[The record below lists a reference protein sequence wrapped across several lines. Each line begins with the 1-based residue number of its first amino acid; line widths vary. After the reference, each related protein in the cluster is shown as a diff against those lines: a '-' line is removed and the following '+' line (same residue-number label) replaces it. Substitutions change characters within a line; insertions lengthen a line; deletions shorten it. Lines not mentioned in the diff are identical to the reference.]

1 MREIDKKK
9 IGKALLILLKI
20 VLAIPL
26 AAIFIVVRGIQFF
39 LKMCGAVVSFACIVS
54 AVMLSIGVL
63 VEIVLQING
72 NGPGIPAIILTM
84 AVAGGLAYIP
94 AAGVAMVMVVL
105 EAVCSWIW
113 KWYMGNSDNWK
124 AFYKRPDYQ
133 WSAFEGGYKGK
144 DTDDTE
150 FHIHYFK
157 GIKSQEEL
165 KKRYY
170 ALLRIYHPDNNFTID
185 TINSSVMRIQRSNA
199 DGNCLTG
206 LFNVSKNIQHVNIT
220 NLHGRDL
227 ISEVDIL
234 GNEITL
240 RPWQVMRIK

>member
-9 IGKALLILLKI
+9 IGKVLLLMSKV

-26 AAIFIVVRGIQFF
+26 TVIFIVIRGIQFF
-39 LKMCGAVVSFACIVS
+39 LKMCGAVVSFVCIVS

-170 ALLRIYHPDNNFTID
+170 ALLRIYHPDNSFGED
-185 TINSSVMRIQRSNA
+185 
-199 DGNCLTG
+199 
-206 LFNVSKNIQHVNIT
+206 
-220 NLHGRDL
+220 
-227 ISEVDIL
+227 
-234 GNEITL
+234 EITRSIMEEYDYL
-240 RPWQVMRIK
+240 KNKFPKEESV

>member
-9 IGKALLILLKI
+9 LGKVLLLILKV

-26 AAIFIVVRGIQFF
+26 TVVFIVIRGIQFF

-157 GIKSQEEL
+157 RIKSQEEL

-170 ALLRIYHPDNNFTID
+170 ALLRIYHPDNSFGED
-185 TINSSVMRIQRSNA
+185 
-199 DGNCLTG
+199 
-206 LFNVSKNIQHVNIT
+206 
-220 NLHGRDL
+220 
-227 ISEVDIL
+227 
-234 GNEITL
+234 EITRSIMEEYDYL
-240 RPWQVMRIK
+240 KNKFPKEESV

>member
-9 IGKALLILLKI
+9 IGKALLILLKM

-170 ALLRIYHPDNNFTID
+170 ALLRIYHPDNSFGED
-185 TINSSVMRIQRSNA
+185 
-199 DGNCLTG
+199 
-206 LFNVSKNIQHVNIT
+206 
-220 NLHGRDL
+220 
-227 ISEVDIL
+227 
-234 GNEITL
+234 EITRSIMEEYDYL
-240 RPWQVMRIK
+240 KNKFPKEESV

>member
-1 MREIDKKK
+1 MQEKDKKK
-9 IGKALLILLKI
+9 LGKVLLIILKTI
-20 VLAIPL
+20 LAIPL
-26 AAIFIVVRGIQFF
+26 IIIFAVIRGIQFF
-39 LKMCGAVVSFACIVS
+39 LKMCGAVVSFVCIVS

-63 VEIVLQING
+63 VEIVLQVKG

-170 ALLRIYHPDNNFTID
+170 ALLRIYHPDNSFGED
-185 TINSSVMRIQRSNA
+185 
-199 DGNCLTG
+199 
-206 LFNVSKNIQHVNIT
+206 
-220 NLHGRDL
+220 
-227 ISEVDIL
+227 
-234 GNEITL
+234 EITRSIMEEYDYL
-240 RPWQVMRIK
+240 KNKFPKEESV

>member
-9 IGKALLILLKI
+9 LGKVLLLILKV

-26 AAIFIVVRGIQFF
+26 TVVFIVIRGIQFF
-39 LKMCGAVVSFACIVS
+39 LKMCGTVVSFVCIVS

-170 ALLRIYHPDNNFTID
+170 ALLRIYHPDNSFGED
-185 TINSSVMRIQRSNA
+185 
-199 DGNCLTG
+199 
-206 LFNVSKNIQHVNIT
+206 
-220 NLHGRDL
+220 
-227 ISEVDIL
+227 
-234 GNEITL
+234 EITRSIMEEYDYL
-240 RPWQVMRIK
+240 KNKFPKEESV

>member
-9 IGKALLILLKI
+9 LGKVLLLILKV

-26 AAIFIVVRGIQFF
+26 TVVFIVIRGIQFF
-39 LKMCGAVVSFACIVS
+39 LKMCGAVVSFVCIVS

-157 GIKSQEEL
+157 GIKNQEEL

-170 ALLRIYHPDNNFTID
+170 ALLRIYHPDNSFGED
-185 TINSSVMRIQRSNA
+185 
-199 DGNCLTG
+199 
-206 LFNVSKNIQHVNIT
+206 
-220 NLHGRDL
+220 
-227 ISEVDIL
+227 
-234 GNEITL
+234 EITRSIMEEYDYL
-240 RPWQVMRIK
+240 KNKFPKEESV

>member
-9 IGKALLILLKI
+9 LGKVLLLILKV

-26 AAIFIVVRGIQFF
+26 TVVFIVIRGIQFF
-39 LKMCGAVVSFACIVS
+39 LKMCGAVVSFVCIVS

-105 EAVCSWIW
+105 EAICSWLW
-113 KWYMGNSDNWK
+113 KFYMGNSQNWK
-124 AFYKRPDYQ
+124 GFYKRPDYQ
-133 WSAFEGGYKGK
+133 WSAFADGYKGQ
-144 DTDDTE
+144 DTDDSE

-157 GIKSQEEL
+157 GIKTTEEL

-170 ALLRIYHPDNNFTID
+170 ALLRIYHPDNAFGED
-185 TINSSVMRIQRSNA
+185 
-199 DGNCLTG
+199 
-206 LFNVSKNIQHVNIT
+206 
-220 NLHGRDL
+220 
-227 ISEVDIL
+227 
-234 GNEITL
+234 EITRSIMEEYDYL
-240 RPWQVMRIK
+240 KNRLSEKN

>member
-9 IGKALLILLKI
+9 IGKVLLLILKV

-26 AAIFIVVRGIQFF
+26 TAIFIVIRGIQFF
-39 LKMCGAVVSFACIVS
+39 LKMCGAVVSFVCIVS

-170 ALLRIYHPDNNFTID
+170 ALLRIYHPDNSFGED
-185 TINSSVMRIQRSNA
+185 
-199 DGNCLTG
+199 
-206 LFNVSKNIQHVNIT
+206 
-220 NLHGRDL
+220 
-227 ISEVDIL
+227 
-234 GNEITL
+234 EITRSIMEEYDYL
-240 RPWQVMRIK
+240 KNKFSKEESV

>member
-9 IGKALLILLKI
+9 LGKVLLLILKV

-26 AAIFIVVRGIQFF
+26 TVVFIVIRGIQFF

-170 ALLRIYHPDNNFTID
+170 ALLRIYHPDNNFGED
-185 TINSSVMRIQRSNA
+185 
-199 DGNCLTG
+199 
-206 LFNVSKNIQHVNIT
+206 
-220 NLHGRDL
+220 
-227 ISEVDIL
+227 
-234 GNEITL
+234 EITRSIMEEYDYL
-240 RPWQVMRIK
+240 KNKFPKEESV

>member
-39 LKMCGAVVSFACIVS
+39 LKMCGAVVSFVCIVS

-63 VEIVLQING
+63 IEIVLQING

-94 AAGVAMVMVVL
+94 ATGVAMVMVVL
-105 EAVCSWIW
+105 EAVCSWTW

-144 DTDDTE
+144 ETDDAG

-170 ALLRIYHPDNNFTID
+170 ALLRIYHPDNSFGED
-185 TINSSVMRIQRSNA
+185 
-199 DGNCLTG
+199 
-206 LFNVSKNIQHVNIT
+206 
-220 NLHGRDL
+220 
-227 ISEVDIL
+227 
-234 GNEITL
+234 EITRSIMEEYDYL
-240 RPWQVMRIK
+240 KNKFPKEESV

>member
-9 IGKALLILLKI
+9 LGKVLLLILKF

-26 AAIFIVVRGIQFF
+26 TVVFIVIRGIQFF

-170 ALLRIYHPDNNFTID
+170 ALLRIYHPDNNFGED
-185 TINSSVMRIQRSNA
+185 
-199 DGNCLTG
+199 
-206 LFNVSKNIQHVNIT
+206 
-220 NLHGRDL
+220 
-227 ISEVDIL
+227 
-234 GNEITL
+234 EITRSIMEEYDYL
-240 RPWQVMRIK
+240 KNKFPKEESV

>member
-9 IGKALLILLKI
+9 IGKVLLLILKV

-26 AAIFIVVRGIQFF
+26 TAIFIVIRGIQFF
-39 LKMCGAVVSFACIVS
+39 LKMCGAVVSFVCIVS

-63 VEIVLQING
+63 VEVVLQING

-170 ALLRIYHPDNNFTID
+170 ALLRIYHPDNSFGED
-185 TINSSVMRIQRSNA
+185 
-199 DGNCLTG
+199 
-206 LFNVSKNIQHVNIT
+206 
-220 NLHGRDL
+220 
-227 ISEVDIL
+227 
-234 GNEITL
+234 EITRSIMEEYDYL
-240 RPWQVMRIK
+240 KNKFPKEESV

>member
-9 IGKALLILLKI
+9 LGKVLLLILKV

-26 AAIFIVVRGIQFF
+26 TVVFIVIRGIQFF
-39 LKMCGAVVSFACIVS
+39 LKMCGAVVSFVCIVS

-94 AAGVAMVMVVL
+94 AAGVAMVMGVL

-170 ALLRIYHPDNNFTID
+170 ALLRIYHPDNSFGED
-185 TINSSVMRIQRSNA
+185 
-199 DGNCLTG
+199 
-206 LFNVSKNIQHVNIT
+206 
-220 NLHGRDL
+220 
-227 ISEVDIL
+227 
-234 GNEITL
+234 EITRSIMEEYDYL
-240 RPWQVMRIK
+240 KNKFPKEESV

>member
-39 LKMCGAVVSFACIVS
+39 LKMCGPVVSFVCIVS

-63 VEIVLQING
+63 IEIVLQING

-170 ALLRIYHPDNNFTID
+170 ALLRIYHPDNNFGEDEVTRSIMEEYD
-185 TINSSVMRIQRSNA
+185 YLKNKFPKEESV
-199 DGNCLTG
+199 
-206 LFNVSKNIQHVNIT
+206 
-220 NLHGRDL
+220 
-227 ISEVDIL
+227 
-234 GNEITL
+234 
-240 RPWQVMRIK
+240 

>member
-9 IGKALLILLKI
+9 LGKVLLLILKV

-26 AAIFIVVRGIQFF
+26 TVVFIVIRGIQFF
-39 LKMCGAVVSFACIVS
+39 LKMCGAVVSFVCIVS

-170 ALLRIYHPDNNFTID
+170 ALLRIYHPDNSFGED
-185 TINSSVMRIQRSNA
+185 
-199 DGNCLTG
+199 
-206 LFNVSKNIQHVNIT
+206 
-220 NLHGRDL
+220 
-227 ISEVDIL
+227 
-234 GNEITL
+234 EITRSIMEEYDYL
-240 RPWQVMRIK
+240 KYKFPKEESV

>member
-9 IGKALLILLKI
+9 LGKVLLLILKV

-26 AAIFIVVRGIQFF
+26 TVVFIVIRGIQFF
-39 LKMCGAVVSFACIVS
+39 LKMCGAVVSFVCIVS

-133 WSAFEGGYKGK
+133 WPAFEGGYKGK

-170 ALLRIYHPDNNFTID
+170 ALLRIYHPDNSFGED
-185 TINSSVMRIQRSNA
+185 
-199 DGNCLTG
+199 
-206 LFNVSKNIQHVNIT
+206 
-220 NLHGRDL
+220 
-227 ISEVDIL
+227 
-234 GNEITL
+234 EITRSIMEEYDYL
-240 RPWQVMRIK
+240 KNKFPKEESV

>member
-9 IGKALLILLKI
+9 LGKVLLLILKV

-26 AAIFIVVRGIQFF
+26 TVVFIVIRGIQFF
-39 LKMCGAVVSFACIVS
+39 LKMCGAVVSFVCIVS

-170 ALLRIYHPDNNFTID
+170 ALLRIYHPDNNFGED
-185 TINSSVMRIQRSNA
+185 
-199 DGNCLTG
+199 
-206 LFNVSKNIQHVNIT
+206 
-220 NLHGRDL
+220 
-227 ISEVDIL
+227 
-234 GNEITL
+234 EITRSIMEEYDYL
-240 RPWQVMRIK
+240 KNKFPKEESV

>member
-39 LKMCGAVVSFACIVS
+39 LKMCGPVVSFVCIVS

-63 VEIVLQING
+63 IEIVLQING

-170 ALLRIYHPDNNFTID
+170 ALLRIYHPDNNFGED
-185 TINSSVMRIQRSNA
+185 
-199 DGNCLTG
+199 
-206 LFNVSKNIQHVNIT
+206 
-220 NLHGRDL
+220 
-227 ISEVDIL
+227 
-234 GNEITL
+234 EITRSIMEEYDYL
-240 RPWQVMRIK
+240 KNKFPKEESVGKVKSKCEKN

>member
-1 MREIDKKK
+1 MREIDKKR
-9 IGKALLILLKI
+9 IGKVLLLILKI

-26 AAIFIVVRGIQFF
+26 TVIFIVIRGIQFF
-39 LKMCGAVVSFACIVS
+39 LKMCGAVVSFVCIVS

-63 VEIVLQING
+63 VEVVLQING

-170 ALLRIYHPDNNFTID
+170 ALLRIYHPDNSFGED
-185 TINSSVMRIQRSNA
+185 
-199 DGNCLTG
+199 
-206 LFNVSKNIQHVNIT
+206 
-220 NLHGRDL
+220 
-227 ISEVDIL
+227 
-234 GNEITL
+234 EITRSIMEEYDYL
-240 RPWQVMRIK
+240 KNKFPKEESV

>member
-9 IGKALLILLKI
+9 LGKVLLLILKV

-26 AAIFIVVRGIQFF
+26 TVVFIVIRGIQFF
-39 LKMCGAVVSFACIVS
+39 LKMCGAVVSFVCIVS

-63 VEIVLQING
+63 IEIVLQING

-170 ALLRIYHPDNNFTID
+170 ALLRIYHPDNNFGED
-185 TINSSVMRIQRSNA
+185 
-199 DGNCLTG
+199 
-206 LFNVSKNIQHVNIT
+206 
-220 NLHGRDL
+220 
-227 ISEVDIL
+227 
-234 GNEITL
+234 EITRSIMEEYDYL
-240 RPWQVMRIK
+240 KNKFPKEESV

>member
-39 LKMCGAVVSFACIVS
+39 LKMCGAVVSFVCIVS

-63 VEIVLQING
+63 IEIVLQING

-84 AVAGGLAYIP
+84 AAAGVLAYIP
-94 AAGVAMVMVVL
+94 ATGVAMVMVVL
-105 EAVCSWIW
+105 EAVCSWTW

-170 ALLRIYHPDNNFTID
+170 ALLRIYHPDNNFGED
-185 TINSSVMRIQRSNA
+185 
-199 DGNCLTG
+199 
-206 LFNVSKNIQHVNIT
+206 
-220 NLHGRDL
+220 
-227 ISEVDIL
+227 
-234 GNEITL
+234 EITRSIMEEYDYL
-240 RPWQVMRIK
+240 KNKFPKEESV

>member
-9 IGKALLILLKI
+9 IGKVLLLILKV

-26 AAIFIVVRGIQFF
+26 TAIFIVIRGIQFF
-39 LKMCGAVVSFACIVS
+39 LKMCGAVVSFVCIVS

-170 ALLRIYHPDNNFTID
+170 ALLRIYHPDNNFGED
-185 TINSSVMRIQRSNA
+185 
-199 DGNCLTG
+199 
-206 LFNVSKNIQHVNIT
+206 
-220 NLHGRDL
+220 
-227 ISEVDIL
+227 
-234 GNEITL
+234 EITRSIMEEYDYL
-240 RPWQVMRIK
+240 KNKFPKEESV

>member
-9 IGKALLILLKI
+9 LGKVLLLILKV

-26 AAIFIVVRGIQFF
+26 TVVFIVIRGIQFF
-39 LKMCGAVVSFACIVS
+39 LKMCGAVVSFVCIVS

-113 KWYMGNSDNWK
+113 KWYMRNSDNWK

-170 ALLRIYHPDNNFTID
+170 ALLRIYHPDNSFGED
-185 TINSSVMRIQRSNA
+185 
-199 DGNCLTG
+199 
-206 LFNVSKNIQHVNIT
+206 
-220 NLHGRDL
+220 
-227 ISEVDIL
+227 
-234 GNEITL
+234 EITRSIMEEYDYL
-240 RPWQVMRIK
+240 KNKFPKEESV

>member
-9 IGKALLILLKI
+9 IGKVLLLILKV

-26 AAIFIVVRGIQFF
+26 TVVFIVIRGIQFF
-39 LKMCGAVVSFACIVS
+39 LKMCGAVVSFVCIVS

-144 DTDDTE
+144 DTNDTE

-170 ALLRIYHPDNNFTID
+170 ALLRIYHPDNNFGED
-185 TINSSVMRIQRSNA
+185 
-199 DGNCLTG
+199 
-206 LFNVSKNIQHVNIT
+206 
-220 NLHGRDL
+220 
-227 ISEVDIL
+227 
-234 GNEITL
+234 EITRSIMEEYDYL
-240 RPWQVMRIK
+240 KNKFPKEESV

>member
-9 IGKALLILLKI
+9 LGKVLLLILKV

-26 AAIFIVVRGIQFF
+26 TVVFIVIRGIQFF
-39 LKMCGAVVSFACIVS
+39 LKMCGAVVSFVCIVS

-94 AAGVAMVMVVL
+94 AAGVPMVMVVL

-170 ALLRIYHPDNNFTID
+170 ALLRIYHPDNSFGED
-185 TINSSVMRIQRSNA
+185 
-199 DGNCLTG
+199 
-206 LFNVSKNIQHVNIT
+206 
-220 NLHGRDL
+220 
-227 ISEVDIL
+227 
-234 GNEITL
+234 EITRSIMEEYDYL
-240 RPWQVMRIK
+240 KNKFPKEESV

>member
-9 IGKALLILLKI
+9 LGKVLLLILKV

-26 AAIFIVVRGIQFF
+26 TVVFIVIRGIQFF
-39 LKMCGAVVSFACIVS
+39 LKMCGAVVSFVCIVS

-170 ALLRIYHPDNNFTID
+170 ALLRIYHPDNSFGED
-185 TINSSVMRIQRSNA
+185 
-199 DGNCLTG
+199 
-206 LFNVSKNIQHVNIT
+206 
-220 NLHGRDL
+220 
-227 ISEVDIL
+227 
-234 GNEITL
+234 EITRSIMEEYDYL
-240 RPWQVMRIK
+240 KNKFPKEESV

>member
-72 NGPGIPAIILTM
+72 NGPGIPAII
-84 AVAGGLAYIP
+84 
-94 AAGVAMVMVVL
+94 MVVL

-144 DTDDTE
+144 ETDDTE

-157 GIKSQEEL
+157 GIKSREEL

-170 ALLRIYHPDNNFTID
+170 ALLRIYHPDNNFGED
-185 TINSSVMRIQRSNA
+185 
-199 DGNCLTG
+199 
-206 LFNVSKNIQHVNIT
+206 
-220 NLHGRDL
+220 
-227 ISEVDIL
+227 
-234 GNEITL
+234 EITRSIMEEYDYL
-240 RPWQVMRIK
+240 KNKFPKEESV

>member
-9 IGKALLILLKI
+9 LGKVLLLILKV

-26 AAIFIVVRGIQFF
+26 TVVFIVIRGIQFF

-170 ALLRIYHPDNNFTID
+170 ALLRIYHPDNSFGED
-185 TINSSVMRIQRSNA
+185 
-199 DGNCLTG
+199 
-206 LFNVSKNIQHVNIT
+206 
-220 NLHGRDL
+220 
-227 ISEVDIL
+227 
-234 GNEITL
+234 EITRSIMEEYDYL
-240 RPWQVMRIK
+240 KNKFPKEESV